1 VPFVNTTMFEGP
13 IAKGLNGVDI
23 SWIICL
29 IVIGPLYYVAARRL
43 RPAVPV
49 TPQPARAA
57 A

>member
-1 VPFVNTTMFEGP
+1 MFEGP

-49 TPQPARAA
+49 TAQPARAVA
-57 A
+57 